1 MNKTSKCVL
10 LILIFSNAIGFIAQS
25 QDLSTNNDQLN
36 LSDTTR
42 SIGNVI
48 DMELSKSEY
57 NVMQNINGK
66 KMQIKSKSLV
76 INGDT
81 LVPEKVETRG
91 QTTLQFK
98 RKSLSFNLSS
108 KASLK
113 NNQATEK
120 LKEFDLLNLSMD
132 KYYMRNRLAFKMME
146 KIDLFGLFNTYSEL
160 RLNGNS
166 NGIFMIVEKPDEW
179 AMQKKNSPLIIR
191 RGYNHKID
199 KFKIDKKQDK
209 KTINLYFDSFTKIYK
224 SINKYKGEEL
234 YNKLSEVMD
243 VENYFKW
250 LAFNY
255 FVKNGDYSD
264 EVFFYIDP
272 EINKFRIIPWDYDDI
287 FSIIPHEGKEAKKK
301 QVGDKLIFS
310 SEDILDVKIVSDPF
324 LYNKYLG
331 TLKKLIQDIDQKVLK
346 QFVEETYA
354 ELYPFYSREEIIGM
368 AKYDVYKD
376 PNLEN
381 LKTEMVS
388 VYYGL
393 LGTRKIISD
402 NL

>member
-1 MNKTSKCVL
+1 MNSISKCIL
-10 LILIFSNAIGFIAQS
+10 LILILLNVLGHITQG
-25 QDLSTNNDQLN
+25 QDLSTSNDQLN

-48 DMELSKSEY
+48 DIELSDSEY
-57 NVMQNINGK
+57 NEMQKINGEK
-66 KMQIKSKSLV
+66 IKIKPKLLV

-81 LVPEKVETRG
+81 LVPEKIETRG

-98 RKSLSFNLSS
+98 RKSLSVNLSTN
-108 KASLK
+108 ASLK
-113 NNQATEK
+113 NDSSNEK
-120 LKEFDLLNLSMD
+120 LKEFDLLNLAMD
-132 KYYMRNRLAFKMME
+132 KYYVRNRLAFKMME
-146 KIDLFGLFNTYSEL
+146 KIDLFELFNTYSEL

-179 AMQKKNSPLIIR
+179 AMHKKNSPLIIR
-191 RGYNHKID
+191 RGYNHEID
-199 KFKIDKKQDK
+199 KFKIDKKQNK

-224 SINKYKGEEL
+224 SINKYNGEEL

-255 FVKNGDYSD
+255 FVRNGDYSD

-301 QVGDKLIFS
+301 QVGNKLIFS

-331 TLKKLIQDIDQKVLK
+331 TLKKLIQDIDPKVLK
-346 QFVEETYA
+346 QIVEETYA
-354 ELYPFYSREEIIGM
+354 ELYPFYSREEIISM

-393 LGTRKIISD
+393 LGTRKIILD